1 MREGIIDELFL
12 KTFPGMGVGCGRGFP
27 VEPSRET
34 SVEGQEDSLFW
45 LEQDVKISIKGFY
58 SHLKIEIVASM
69 LKVIWNPVILTN

>member
-12 KTFPGMGVGCGRGFP
+12 KTFPGMGVGCGRG
-27 VEPSRET
+27 T

-69 LKVIWNPVILTN
+69 LKVI